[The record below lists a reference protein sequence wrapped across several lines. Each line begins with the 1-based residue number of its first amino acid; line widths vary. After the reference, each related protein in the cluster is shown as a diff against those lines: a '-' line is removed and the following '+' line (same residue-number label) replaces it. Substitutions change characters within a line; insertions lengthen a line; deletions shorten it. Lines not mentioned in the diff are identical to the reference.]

1 MAKFREILH
10 FLMIRLTNLSVFIVL
25 ALTAAHHAWAQ
36 NCPYEEAMRKQGLVE
51 VTRAA
56 PGVKVELKYATQD
69 NFMKRDVYG
78 CLQHGYLQKEVVEM
92 LKKAQKSL
100 EENKP
105 GYHLLIYDAA
115 RPLSIQRILWNTLT
129 QYPPNIRKNYVADP
143 REHSIHN
150 YGSAIDLTVADE
162 KGKALDMGTKFDFF
176 GELAYP
182 SKEQELLAKNKLSKN
197 AYENR
202 QILRNA
208 MKAAGFMPIEYEWW
222 HFNAFSRAEAKRRY
236 QVVQ

>member
-10 FLMIRLTNLSVFIVL
+10 FLMIRLTNLPVFIVF
-25 ALTAAHHAWAQ
+25 ALTASHQGWAQ
-36 NCPYEEAMRKQGLVE
+36 NCSYEAAIQKQGLVE
-51 VTRAA
+51 VTQAV
-56 PGVKVELKYATQD
+56 PGVMVELKYATQD

-78 CLQHGYLQKEVVEM
+78 CLQHGYLQKEVVDM

-100 EENKP
+100 EANKP

-115 RPLSIQRILWNTLT
+115 RPLSIQWILWKTLT

-162 KGKALDMGTKFDFF
+162 KGKALDMGTTFDFF

-182 SKEQELLAKNKLSKN
+182 SKE
-197 AYENR
+197 
-202 QILRNA
+202 
-208 MKAAGFMPIEYEWW
+208 
-222 HFNAFSRAEAKRRY
+222 
-236 QVVQ
+236 

>member
-1 MAKFREILH
+1 
-10 FLMIRLTNLSVFIVL
+10 MIRFANFLVFIVF
-25 ALTAAHHAWAQ
+25 ALCTSPLMHAQ
-36 NCPYEEAMRKQGLVE
+36 SCSYEMAMEKQGLLEITKSV
-51 VTRAA
+51 
-56 PGVKVELKYATQD
+56 PGVNVQLKYATQD
-69 NFMKRDVYG
+69 NCMKRDVYG
-78 CLQHGYLQKEVVEM
+78 CLQHGYLPKEVVAM
-92 LKKAQKSL
+92 LKKSQQAL
-100 EENKP
+100 ESMKP
-105 GYHLLIYDAA
+105 GYHLLVYDAA
-115 RPLSIQRILWNTLT
+115 RPLSIQWILWDTLT
-129 QYPPNIRKNYVADP
+129 QYPPKIRKNYVADP

-162 KGKALDMGTKFDFF
+162 KGNALDMGTKFDFF

>member
-10 FLMIRLTNLSVFIVL
+10 FLMIRLTNLPVL
-25 ALTAAHHAWAQ
+25 IAFALTASYQGRAQ
-36 NCPYEEAMRKQGLVE
+36 NCSYEAAMLKQGLVE
-51 VTRAA
+51 VTQAV
-56 PGVKVELKYATQD
+56 PGVKVELKYATED

-78 CLQHGYLQKEVVEM
+78 CLKHGYLQKEVVDM
-92 LKKAQKSL
+92 LRMAQKSL
-100 EENKP
+100 ETNKP
-105 GYHLLIYDAA
+105 GYHLLVYDAA
-115 RPLSIQRILWNTLT
+115 RPLSIQWILWNTLT
-129 QYPPNIRKNYVADP
+129 QYPPTIRKNYVADP
-143 REHSIHN
+143 QEHSIHN

-162 KGKALDMGTKFDFF
+162 NGKALDMGTSFDFF

-182 SKEQELLAKNKLSKN
+182 SKELVLLAQHKLTQK

-202 QILRNA
+202 LILRNA
-208 MKAAGFMPIEYEWW
+208 MKSAGFMSIEYEWW

>member
-1 MAKFREILH
+1 
-10 FLMIRLTNLSVFIVL
+10 MIRLTNLSVFIVL

-150 YGSAIDLTVADE
+150 YGSAIDLTVADG
-162 KGKALDMGTKFDFF
+162 KGNALDMGTKFDFF